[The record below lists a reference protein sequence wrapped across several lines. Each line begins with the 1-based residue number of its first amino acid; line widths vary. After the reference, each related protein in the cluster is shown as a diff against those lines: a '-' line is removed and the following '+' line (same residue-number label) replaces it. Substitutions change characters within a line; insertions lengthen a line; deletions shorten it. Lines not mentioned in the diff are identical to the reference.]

1 MSDDTWSQ
9 EWQTMAGFKDLKGKQ
24 WAKELLLSINTIK
37 ADTNAPGKSSASKI
51 LIPNWIQD
59 IYDST

>member
-1 MSDDTWSQ
+1 
-9 EWQTMAGFKDLKGKQ
+9 MAGFKDLKGKQ